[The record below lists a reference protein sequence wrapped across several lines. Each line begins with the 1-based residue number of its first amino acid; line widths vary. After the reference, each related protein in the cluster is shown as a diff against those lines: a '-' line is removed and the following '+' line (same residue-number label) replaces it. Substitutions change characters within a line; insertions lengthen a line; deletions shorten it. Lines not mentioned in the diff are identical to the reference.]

1 VLPKDT
7 DAHKGSLGKALFIS
21 GSSKYFGAPFFNA
34 FSFIKGGGGLSYLA
48 TTERVGNVVLSNAKE
63 VVLLPQIESENHTIS
78 RKTLKIYLNFQIVLI

>member
-63 VVLLPQIESENHTIS
+63 VGTASTDRI
-78 RKTLKIYLNFQIVLI
+78 RKSYDLAKKP